1 MKYSNAL
8 NNKNKIPRLRFLSK
22 IEIGFRRL
30 ILRLPPKTLLI
41 LICILIGVVA
51 GLSAFFLKSLL
62 QTVHNFIELFS
73 NKSLSNI
80 LLVTLPIIGLFLT
93 VLYFSIFHPKGFKK
107 GISQILDSIKNNSS
121 IIEPNQTYGHIIS
134 SSFTIG
140 FGGSAGFEAPI
151 VATGSAIGSNIARF
165 FKIGKN
171 ERTVLLA
178 SGAAAGISA
187 IYNAP
192 IAGVLF
198 AIEVLLVD
206 MSVTAFIPLLLSS
219 ATAAIVSR
227 ILFQGQLFVLI
238 TSQWNLHAIPIYIV
252 LGIIAGLY
260 SVIIIR
266 QSIKINVIFNRI
278 DNKWIR
284 VGIGSIILS
293 LLILIFPSL
302 FGDGYFSLQS
312 ILNHQSISILNDSF
326 IHINNNFILIPIL
339 VLLFV
344 KIYATGIT
352 ISAGG
357 NGGIFAP
364 SVFMGGFL
372 GYLISSMINLTGL
385 MELNTVNFTVVG
397 MAGVLSGVIKIPLT
411 AVFLIAEITGGYV
424 LLVPLM
430 IVSAISYFISSY
442 FESKSIYTK
451 ELEMKA

>member
-1 MKYSNAL
+1 M
-8 NNKNKIPRLRFLSK
+8 
-22 IEIGFRRL
+22 
-30 ILRLPPKTLLI
+30 
-41 LICILIGVVA
+41 
-51 GLSAFFLKSLL
+51 
-62 QTVHNFIELFS
+62 
-73 NKSLSNI
+73 
-80 LLVTLPIIGLFLT
+80 FLT
-93 VLYFSIFHPKGFKK
+93 VLYFSIFHPNGFKK

-121 IIEPNQTYGHIIS
+121 IIEPNQTYGHILS

-165 FKIGKN
+165 FKISEN
-171 ERTVLLA
+171 DRTLLLA

-192 IAGVLF
+192 VAGVLF

-206 MSVTAFIPLLLSS
+206 MSVTAFIPLLLAS

-238 TSQWNLHAIPIYIV
+238 TSQWKLHAIPIYV
-252 LGIIAGLY
+252 LLGIIAGLY
-260 SVIIIR
+260 SVVIIR
-266 QSIKINVIFNRI
+266 QSIKINELFNRI
-278 DNKWIR
+278 NNKWIR
-284 VGIGSIILS
+284 VGIGSVILS
-293 LLILIFPSL
+293 ILILIFPSL
-302 FGDGYFSLQS
+302 FGEGYFSLQS
-312 ILNHQSISILNDSF
+312 ILNHQSISILNNSL
-326 IHINNNFILIPIL
+326 IRINNNFILIPIL

-372 GYLISSMINLTGL
+372 GYLISGTINLTGL
-385 MELNTVNFTVVG
+385 MELNTVNFTVAG

-424 LLVPLM
+424 LLIPLM
-430 IVSAISYFISSY
+430 VVSAISYFISSY

-451 ELEMKA
+451 EIEMKA